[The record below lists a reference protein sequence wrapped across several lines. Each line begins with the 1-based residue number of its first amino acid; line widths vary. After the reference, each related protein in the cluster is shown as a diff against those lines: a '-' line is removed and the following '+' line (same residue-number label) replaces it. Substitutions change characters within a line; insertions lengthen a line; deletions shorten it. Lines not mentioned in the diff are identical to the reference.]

1 MVMRRYTPPTC
12 TLEITAKG
20 SSRFRW
26 AGIAAFKDLRFKLHF
41 DAPQLPEEQQV
52 TILGDRAQLDAL
64 QEAVSAYVRQFLSDS
79 PAEKAVEGL
88 TKAEENGKEP
98 AGAAVPASRVEMG
111 LEPTA
116 WEVEAEAPAVPV
128 EALVEGSGED
138 SLPVEPPE
146 ARAEVEKTEIAEREA
161 TGIYLVRKSLVVH
174 DLFLGTLA
182 TEGTGPAIHLSS
194 LQLFD
199 LATALD
205 EYTADVVGLP
215 REQGSNWL
223 KQPPLWAKT
232 VAVVAGTLAVAIAGL
247 KLVER
252 HYAQMAAPAAPPQPV
267 ALQPPPVP
275 APAPAP
281 PAAPQDVLGDSVL
294 KLPKDGAMPPMPPT
308 PPGAVASKL
317 PTIPVPG
324 ASVPAPLKVPA
335 GSVALTPRPLPQ
347 APARVA
353 IVPSSAPAA
362 PRRVVPAPPPTS
374 IHVPAPVLP
383 APAAETAP
391 HQEIPPGGESEGGA
405 LPSLGAPP
413 AAVSEPQAAASLS
426 APPASAPASG
436 ASDPAPA
443 LPPIPGL
450 PEGEQAVQGK
460 SPEAGAPG
468 SGQTSVPAAR
478 SKSPEAGAPATGETP
493 VPAPQSTLSSGSASE
508 VTPKQATHS
517 PLPDVREPGAGE
529 KGKPAE
535 SQTGTTSQEM
545 PQLAEA
551 RNYFAQ
557 RWRPP
562 LGLKEPL
569 EYTISVNADG
579 SVGQI
584 SPRGQ
589 ASYQFVESAGM
600 PVMNEPFVS
609 AVKGGEPV
617 RIRVLLKPDG
627 VVQTLVEP

>member
-1 MVMRRYTPPTC
+1 MRRYTPPTC
-12 TLEITAKG
+12 TLEITATG
-20 SSRFRW
+20 SSGFRW
-26 AGIAAFKDLRFKLHF
+26 AGISAFKDLRFELHF

-52 TILGDRAQLDAL
+52 TIRGDRAQLDAL
-64 QEAVSAYVRQFLSDS
+64 QEAVSVYLRQFLSDS
-79 PAEKAVEGL
+79 PAEKKAIQGL

-98 AGAAVPASRVEMG
+98 AGAAVPASRLQME
-111 LEPTA
+111 LEPTV
-116 WEVEAEAPAVPV
+116 WELEAQAAAVPV
-128 EALVEGSGED
+128 EVVGEGSGED
-138 SLPVEPPE
+138 LPPAEPPE
-146 ARAEVEKTEIAEREA
+146 ARAEVEKTETAEREA
-161 TGIYLVRKSLVVH
+161 TGIYLVRRSLVVH
-174 DLFLGTLA
+174 ELFLGSLA
-182 TEGTGPAIHLSS
+182 TERTGSAINLSA

-205 EYTADVVGLP
+205 EYSADVVGVP

-232 VAVVAGTLAVAIAGL
+232 VAVVAVTLGVAIAGL

-252 HYAQMAAPAAPPQPV
+252 QYAQMAAPAAPQQPV
-267 ALQPPPVP
+267 AQQPPPAPVP
-275 APAPAP
+275 AAP
-281 PAAPQDVLGDSVL
+281 PAAPQDVLGDAVL
-294 KLPKDGAMPPMPPT
+294 KLPKDGAMPPAP

-324 ASVPAPLKVPA
+324 ASVPAPLKLPA
-335 GSVALTPRPLPQ
+335 GTVALTPHPSPP

-353 IVPSSAPAA
+353 IVPPPAA
-362 PRRVVPAPPPTS
+362 PGRVAPVPPATS
-374 IHVPAPVLP
+374 IHVPAPLLP
-383 APAAETAP
+383 APGAESAP
-391 HQEIPPGGESEGGA
+391 QQEIPPLAESEGGA
-405 LPSLGAPP
+405 LPSLGAPTAPVSQPEAAP
-413 AAVSEPQAAASLS
+413 APS
-426 APPASAPASG
+426 APPATAPASG

-450 PEGEQAVQGK
+450 PDGEQRVQGK
-460 SPEAGAPG
+460 SPEAGAP
-468 SGQTSVPAAR
+468 TS
-478 SKSPEAGAPATGETP
+478 GETP
-493 VPAPQSTLSSGSASE
+493 VPAPQSTSPSGSASE
-508 VTPKQATHS
+508 VTPKQAPQS
-517 PLPDVREPGAGE
+517 ALPEVREPSAGE
-529 KGKPAE
+529 ASKLAE

-562 LGLKEPL
+562 LGLKQSL

-589 ASYQFVESAGM
+589 ASYQFVQSAGM
-600 PVMNEPFVS
+600 PVINEPFVS
-609 AVKGGEPV
+609 PVKGSESV

-627 VVQTLVEP
+627 AVQTLVEP